1 MDARLGRL
9 LQRPCILLLTIYRA
23 IKWFWEEEL
32 YDLIL
37 GFKETTM
44 AIVLRIDY
52 EEKGAGMQGYQLQV
66 SCIILGKEW

>member
-1 MDARLGRL
+1 M
-9 LQRPCILLLTIYRA
+9 YRA
-23 IKWFWEEEL
+23 IKWFREEEL